1 MDLNSDRRHFIPAV
15 FPPMTEKPIEEFSY
29 ADLLQN
35 EEDHEVCAHSFIAI
49 LVCLTSSTSYKRS

>member
-15 FPPMTEKPIEEFSY
+15 FGPMPEKPIEESSF

-35 EEDHEVCAHSFIAI
+35 EEGHEVCAHSFIAI
-49 LVCLTSSTSYKRS
+49 LVCLTSSSYKRS